1 MAKQCGGAVDDGL
14 TGPGSPGGFY
24 GGSLQG
30 LPVSGVLGESQA
42 AMMGRIPPSL
52 AGQGMNFQARTSL
65 LHRSR
70 KNRSRKNRSRKQRG
84 GAAEYPTA
92 FGTPFLDASQM
103 GAIRAGGSGTYVL
116 DNMLTDTHSRVSQV
130 GGGYR
135 TRKNRQ
141 NRNRQTRQNRQNRNR
156 QNRQNRNRQNRQNR
170 NRQNRQN
177 RNRKSQKKQRGGT
190 LGFGPAGGPYDL
202 GVSLKD
208 AGGASQWTSG
218 DHF

>member
-1 MAKQCGGAVDDGL
+1 
-14 TGPGSPGGFY
+14 
-24 GGSLQG
+24 
-30 LPVSGVLGESQA
+30 
-42 AMMGRIPPSL
+42 MMGRIPPSL

-65 LHRSR
+65 FH
-70 KNRSRKNRSRKQRG
+70 RSRKNRSRKQRG

-141 NRNRQTRQNRQNRNR
+141 NRNRQTRQNRNR
-156 QNRQNRNRQNRQNR
+156 QNRQNRNRQNR